1 MLTMIEIY
9 GLSIF
14 DRFITDFIGLV

>member
-1 MLTMIEIY
+1 MIEIY